1 MHPLSWHTGSN
12 GCSSEK
18 ARVNR
23 GRWPNTSMRWR
34 HSSENKR
41 KQRQHFANAFQGLHP
56 RLPHWI
62 GPCAGTP
69 DQPGMPLDRP
79 GSTGAAWPGLVLLE
93 KFGSGKCENFSLGGV
108 LPAAVVDCF
117 QIVHGSVAYLFNRSF
132 GTAES
137 KPAQLLTSG
146 GVKSANCF
154 KI

>member
-56 RLPHWI
+56 RLPHCI
-62 GPCAGTP
+62 GPCAGMP

-79 GSTGAAWPGLVLLE
+79 GSTGTASIFVPTTRRSVLMFVGAVMGGNEMTNTPMTNIDEHFRNHLPSRLTNCIE
-93 KFGSGKCENFSLGGV
+93 KRTDLKYE
-108 LPAAVVDCF
+108 
-117 QIVHGSVAYLFNRSF
+117 I
-132 GTAES
+132 
-137 KPAQLLTSG
+137 
-146 GVKSANCF
+146 
-154 KI
+154 